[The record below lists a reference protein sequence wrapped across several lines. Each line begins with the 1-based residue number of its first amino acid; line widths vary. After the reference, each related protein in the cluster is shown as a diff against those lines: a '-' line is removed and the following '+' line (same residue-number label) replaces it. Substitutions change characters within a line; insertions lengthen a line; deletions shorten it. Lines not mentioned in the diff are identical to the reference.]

1 MRRVKRST
9 SINSYLVQRQTEW
22 NWSLSSRV
30 EHERKER
37 ERIRA
42 ICVFLSVYP
51 ATTFNDLPSKTIYL
65 HRAIS
70 VGYQTKDQTS
80 SSKDSRTSLPFVRSN
95 FSLKNGG
102 EDVYPVKYR
111 KIYSKGCRLGD
122 GRSERRP
129 FDVSRNGNHVFL
141 PNIGFPNSFSILII
155 YIYVKSENLR
165 ASLLIGY
172 HRITK
177 VSMPLRGE
185 RGRREFEFRSNFHP
199 VRIVPKNWYLW

>member
-102 EDVYPVKYR
+102 EEDVYPVKYR

-141 PNIGFPNSFSILII
+141 PNIGFPNSFSILIT
-155 YIYVKSENLR
+155 YIC
-165 ASLLIGY
+165 
-172 HRITK
+172 RIRKFACVSFNWVTK